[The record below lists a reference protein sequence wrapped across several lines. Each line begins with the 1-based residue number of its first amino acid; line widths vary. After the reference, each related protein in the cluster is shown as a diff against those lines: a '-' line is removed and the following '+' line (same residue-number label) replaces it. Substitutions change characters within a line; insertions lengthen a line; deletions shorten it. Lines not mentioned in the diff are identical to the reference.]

1 MTAQDPIHRNQADA
15 VWKKAFR
22 EDFRHQFASGA
33 FAFLFC
39 APLLIWLDFQAIDT
53 VLQKWGALGFVGV
66 CALGLGVIAL
76 TSAWLAA
83 QTAKKQQNS

>member
-1 MTAQDPIHRNQADA
+1 MHAQDQNHRTQADA

-22 EDFRHQFASGA
+22 DDFKHQFASGA

-39 APLLIWLDFQAIDT
+39 APLLIWLDFPAIDM
-53 VLQKWGALGFVGV
+53 VLEKWGAPGFAGV

-76 TSAWLAA
+76 ISAWLAA
-83 QTAKKQQNS
+83 QTAKKQQKS